1 MACCGH
7 LGTLLVILLFTADIF
22 TDVATGVEL
31 LLNDHPYCKLPLLS
45 LSIFLKYHELSKH
58 GLG

>member
-31 LLNDHPYCKLPLLS
+31 LLNDHPYCKLHCSPFDHFSERL
-45 LSIFLKYHELSKH
+45 
-58 GLG
+58 

>member
-31 LLNDHPYCKLPLLS
+31 LLNDHPYCKLPLFS
-45 LSIFLKYHELSKH
+45 AFF
-58 GLG
+58 